1 MHALKAHSGCISNH
15 VPICSLPVMS
25 VRNKDASAIRQQRGD
40 KDASKQPWH
49 EWLLEQQFD
58 LNFHADPLGLL
69 RQNAPHPPSSHPV
82 EAFNEEASEEASG
95 QESITAKPNLE
106 RSGGTTSGS
115 GTPEA
120 SSHPLPKRVD
130 IGASCGSPP
139 DTSGARQP
147 PIHFNQVP
155 QLIPQGA
162 HNSHLPATSSS
173 KRATPITPLAATID
187 PEKTHPATIEPATAQ
202 PASIELTITTPA
214 TTEPATAESAS
225 YEPSRPDLART
236 QRLPVTVLSGF
247 LGCGKTTLLNRIL
260 NNREGRRVAV
270 IVNDMSEVNIDAD
283 LVRQGAASFSHTDET
298 LVELTNGCICCTLR
312 GDLLREVRRLAE
324 MGRFDDLIIES
335 TGIAEPLPVAATFDF
350 RDEDGFSL
358 SDVAHLDTMVT
369 VVDAANLLSNYHCR
383 DLLRDRDTPR
393 DEEDERT
400 LTELLVDQIEFAD
413 VIVLNKVTAAGPE
426 RSAQARL
433 VIRSLNPTARLFM
446 TDFGAVDLHSVLRTG
461 LFDFEQARRNAL
473 WFQELHGFEEHRP
486 ETDKYNISSFVYRA
500 RRPFDLGR
508 LQGLLSSPLPGVVR
522 AKGHCWVASNPT
534 WALEMSLA
542 GSACSLKPF
551 GRWWAGT
558 PQPGWPQDGPTL
570 ARIRR
575 HWEEPYGDRR
585 QELVFI
591 GVGHDQNNISAALD
605 ACLVGSHLPSS
616 HFHSSHPHSRTK

>member
-1 MHALKAHSGCISNH
+1 
-15 VPICSLPVMS
+15 MS
-25 VRNKDASAIRQQRGD
+25 VRDISASSIRQKRDDNDAST
-40 KDASKQPWH
+40 QPWH
-49 EWLLEQQFD
+49 EWLLQQRFD

-69 RQNAPHPPSSHPV
+69 HQNAPHQPSSH
-82 EAFNEEASEEASG
+82 AAEASRGKVNG
-95 QESITAKPNLE
+95 QKSSTTKRNLE
-106 RSGGTTSGS
+106 RFGSTDGGDSTS
-115 GTPEA
+115 EA
-120 SSHPLPKRVD
+120 LAHPLLNPVD
-130 IGASCGSPP
+130 NEASCGWPP
-139 DTSGARQP
+139 DTSRPSQP
-147 PIHFNQVP
+147 PNRSSQVQ
-155 QLIPQGA
+155 QLLPHGA
-162 HNSHLPATSSS
+162 HNSHLPATSRS
-173 KRATPITPLAATID
+173 KRATPAT
-187 PEKTHPATIEPATAQ
+187 T
-202 PASIELTITTPA
+202 LPA
-214 TTEPATAESAS
+214 TTESAS
-225 YEPSRPDLART
+225 TESTSTASGSAASAIKAPSSPGPGRS

-283 LVRQGAASFSHTDET
+283 LIRQGTASFSHTDET

-400 LTELLVDQIEFAD
+400 LAELLVDQIEFAD

-426 RSAQARL
+426 RSAQACL
-433 VIRSLNPTARLFM
+433 VIRSLNPTARLLT
-446 TDFGAVDLHSVLRTG
+446 TDFGAVDLCSVLRTG

-473 WFQELHGFEEHRP
+473 WFRELHGFEEHRP

-500 RRPFDLGR
+500 RRPFDLER
-508 LQGLLSSPLPGVVR
+508 LQGLLSGPLPGVIR

-591 GVGHDQNNISAALD
+591 GIGHDRDNISAALD
-605 ACLVGSHLPSS
+605 ACLVGSPLPGNHLPSGQAQS
-616 HFHSSHPHSRTK
+616 HTQ

>member
-1 MHALKAHSGCISNH
+1 MAN
-15 VPICSLPVMS
+15 
-25 VRNKDASAIRQQRGD
+25 
-40 KDASKQPWH
+40 
-49 EWLLEQQFD
+49 
-58 LNFHADPLGLL
+58 
-69 RQNAPHPPSSHPV
+69 
-82 EAFNEEASEEASG
+82 G
-95 QESITAKPNLE
+95 QESITARRNLE
-106 RSGGTTSGS
+106 RSIGTNGGSSPLG
-115 GTPEA
+115 A
-120 SSHPLPKRVD
+120 SAHPLPKRVHNEE
-130 IGASCGSPP
+130 SCGSPP
-139 DTSGARQP
+139 DTSGASQP
-147 PIHFNQVP
+147 PIHSNQVP
-155 QLIPQGA
+155 QLIPQGP
-162 HNSHLPATSSS
+162 HNSHLPATSPS
-173 KRATPITPLAATID
+173 KRATPITPLAATIKPVKMHPATAESASNEALFTRLGITQSTTINPVD
-187 PEKTHPATIEPATAQ
+187 THPATIEPATAQ
-202 PASIELTITTPA
+202 PATTELTITKPA
-214 TTEPATAESAS
+214 TTEPASTESAS

-324 MGRFDDLIIES
+324 MGHFDDLIIES

-473 WFQELHGFEEHRP
+473 WFKELHGFEEHRP

-500 RRPFDLGR
+500 RRPFDLER
-508 LQGLLSSPLPGVVR
+508 LQGLLSSPLPGVIR

-558 PQPGWPQDGPTL
+558 PQQGWPQDGPTL

-591 GVGHDQNNISAALD
+591 GVGHDQDNISAALD
-605 ACLVGSHLPSS
+605 ACLVGSHLPSGPL
-616 HFHSSHPHSRTK
+616 HSGQPQSRTQ

>member
-1 MHALKAHSGCISNH
+1 
-15 VPICSLPVMS
+15 MS
-25 VRNKDASAIRQQRGD
+25 VRDIDASAIRQQRSD
-40 KDASKQPWH
+40 NDTSTQHWH
-49 EWLLEQQFD
+49 EWLLQHQFD

-69 RQNAPHPPSSHPV
+69 RQNAQHPPSNHPV
-82 EAFNEEASEEASG
+82 EASKVEASE
-95 QESITAKPNLE
+95 QESIAAKHNLE

-115 GTPEA
+115 GNSVA
-120 SSHPLPKRVD
+120 SAHPLMKR
-130 IGASCGSPP
+130 AHNEESCGSPP
-139 DTSGARQP
+139 YTDGASQP
-147 PIHFNQVP
+147 PVPSNQVP
-155 QLIPQGA
+155 QLIPNGI
-162 HNSHLPATSSS
+162 HNSHLPTTSSS
-173 KRATPITPLAATID
+173 KRATLITPLAATIK
-187 PEKTHPATIEPATAQ
+187 PEKTHPATAESASNEAFFTRLGINQPTTISPVGNHPATT
-202 PASIELTITTPA
+202 ELTITEPA
-214 TTEPATAESAS
+214 STEPASTQATSH
-225 YEPSRPDLART
+225 EPSRPGLART

-283 LVRQGAASFSHTDET
+283 LIRQGAASFSHTDET

-473 WFQELHGFEEHRP
+473 WFKELHGFEEHRP
-486 ETDKYNISSFVYRA
+486 ETDKYSISSFVYRA
-500 RRPFDLGR
+500 RHPFDLER
-508 LQGLLSSPLPGVVR
+508 LQGLLSSPLPGVIR

-591 GVGHDQNNISAALD
+591 GVGHDQSNISAALD
-605 ACLVGSHLPSS
+605 ACLVGCHLPSS
-616 HFHSSHPHSRTK
+616 HFLSGHPHSCTQ

>member
-1 MHALKAHSGCISNH
+1 M
-15 VPICSLPVMS
+15 PV
-25 VRNKDASAIRQQRGD
+25 RDTGASAIQQQRD
-40 KDASKQPWH
+40 DNDASTQPGH
-49 EWLLEQQFD
+49 EWLLQQQVD

-69 RQNAPHPPSSHPV
+69 HQSAPHQPSSLPT
-82 EAFNEEASEEASG
+82 EASRGQAKR
-95 QESITAKPNLE
+95 QESSAAKCNLE
-106 RSGGTTSGS
+106 RSRGTNNGDS
-115 GTPEA
+115 TPGA
-120 SSHPLPKRVD
+120 LAHRLLNPVD
-130 IGASCGSPP
+130 NEASCGSPP
-139 DTSGARQP
+139 GTSGASQP
-147 PIHFNQVP
+147 PIRSSQVQ
-155 QLIPQGA
+155 QLLPQGA
-162 HNSHLPATSSS
+162 HNSHLPATSPSQ
-173 KRATPITPLAATID
+173 RTTPT
-187 PEKTHPATIEPATAQ
+187 TAV
-202 PASIELTITTPA
+202 PA
-214 TTEPATAESAS
+214 TTESASTESAS
-225 YEPSRPDLART
+225 TESGCTESASTESASNEPSSPDLART

-335 TGIAEPLPVAATFDF
+335 TGIAEPMPVAATFDF

-400 LTELLVDQIEFAD
+400 LAELLVDQIEFAD

-426 RSAQARL
+426 RFAQACH
-433 VIRSLNPTARLFM
+433 VIRSLNPTAQLL
-446 TDFGAVDLHSVLRTG
+446 TADFGDVDLCRVLRTG

-473 WFQELHGFEEHRP
+473 WFRELHGFAEHRP
-486 ETDKYNISSFVYRA
+486 ETDNYNISSFVYRN
-500 RRPFDLGR
+500 RRPFDLER
-508 LQGLLSSPLPGVVR
+508 LQTMLSGPLPGVIR
-522 AKGHCWVASNPT
+522 AKGYCWVSSHPT

-551 GRWWAGT
+551 ARWWAGT
-558 PQPGWPQDGPTL
+558 PQPGWPQDEPTL

-591 GVGHDQNNISAALD
+591 GIGHDQNKLSAALD
-605 ACLVGSHLPSS
+605 ACLAGNHFPSSHRPSNHHPNSHLPSG
-616 HFHSSHPHSRTK
+616 HPQSRTE

>member
-1 MHALKAHSGCISNH
+1 
-15 VPICSLPVMS
+15 V
-25 VRNKDASAIRQQRGD
+25 

-69 RQNAPHPPSSHPV
+69 RQNAPHQPFSHPT
-82 EAFNEEASEEASG
+82 EASRGMANG
-95 QESITAKPNLE
+95 QEAITAKRNLE
-106 RSGGTTSGS
+106 RSIGTSGGS
-115 GTPEA
+115 SPPGA
-120 SSHPLPKRVD
+120 SAHPLPKRVPNEE
-130 IGASCGSPP
+130 SCGSTPG
-139 DTSGARQP
+139 TSSKDQP
-147 PIHFNQVP
+147 PVHSSQVP
-155 QLIPQGA
+155 QLIPHGED
-162 HNSHLPATSSS
+162 NSHLPATSRL
-173 KRATPITPLAATID
+173 KRTTPTTPLAATIGAVNNQ
-187 PEKTHPATIEPATAQ
+187 PATAESAGQAVLTRSGITHPDITQPATIEPATTR
-202 PASIELTITTPA
+202 PTTN
-214 TTEPATAESAS
+214 TSS
-225 YEPSRPDLART
+225 SPDLARA

-369 VVDAANLLSNYHCR
+369 VVDAASLLSNYHCR

-400 LTELLVDQIEFAD
+400 LAELLVDQIEFAD

-426 RSAQARL
+426 RSAQACR
-433 VIRSLNPTARLFM
+433 VIRSLNPTARLLT
-446 TDFGAVDLHSVLRTG
+446 TDFGAVDLCSVLRTG

-473 WFQELHGFEEHRP
+473 WFRELHGFEEHRP

-500 RRPFDLGR
+500 RCPFDLER
-508 LQGLLSSPLPGVVR
+508 LQGMLSGPLPGVIR

-551 GRWWAGT
+551 ARWWAGT

-575 HWEEPYGDRR
+575 H
-585 QELVFI
+585 
-591 GVGHDQNNISAALD
+591 
-605 ACLVGSHLPSS
+605 
-616 HFHSSHPHSRTK
+616 